1 MRHVSL
7 IESDGEWFRAMGDAH
22 DAVAERMG
30 RITFADG
37 DAVRSLMAYFGT
49 TEPYQFCFQSCSAAD
64 LCSACSVPLTL
75 SLNASGTPSKLCNA
89 TAVGV
94 GPRNEDAQQLGAL
107 LLGLSPPEPIEMLEV
122 TFGWRGVFWVLT
134 GVALMMAVMVYTVV
148 PQRKEKHHGSET
160 LGETIGGIRLV
171 FWSPLFW
178 RIAPLCVTSQ
188 AAFLGIQSLWLGPW
202 FHDVLALD
210 ARATADALSHVAM
223 AMVASYACLAWITGY
238 LSKRGVPAIKI
249 SVIGMSVFIVM
260 QVLIVAE
267 VIPVT
272 ATTWMI
278 WAFTGTYGI
287 VTYAGLTQRFPTR
300 LAGRVVTGIN
310 VLAFFGAFG
319 VQWGIG
325 VIIDFWPLSATG
337 GFHPEGYR
345 WAFGMVAL
353 LQGLALI
360 WYLVFRTERVVE
372 SPA

>member
-1 MRHVSL
+1 
-7 IESDGEWFRAMGDAH
+7 
-22 DAVAERMG
+22 
-30 RITFADG
+30 
-37 DAVRSLMAYFGT
+37 
-49 TEPYQFCFQSCSAAD
+49 
-64 LCSACSVPLTL
+64 
-75 SLNASGTPSKLCNA
+75 
-89 TAVGV
+89 
-94 GPRNEDAQQLGAL
+94 
-107 LLGLSPPEPIEMLEV
+107 
-122 TFGWRGVFWVLT
+122 
-134 GVALMMAVMVYTVV
+134 
-148 PQRKEKHHGSET
+148 
-160 LGETIGGIRLV
+160 
-171 FWSPLFW
+171 
-178 RIAPLCVTSQ
+178 
-188 AAFLGIQSLWLGPW
+188 
-202 FHDVLALD
+202 
-210 ARATADALSHVAM
+210 M

-260 QVLIVAE
+260 QGLIVAE

-325 VIIDFWPLSATG
+325 VVIDFWPLSATG